1 MGFGAC
7 GVRPRPPLAQHVLA
21 TLPSAAA
28 AVARDERRVY
38 AVAVVWFDLVKMYT
52 TSHFTNEEGKVSK
65 KDIHMGQKRYTYSYD
80 MPRYELG
87 AA

>member
-1 MGFGAC
+1 MARAAS
-7 GVRPRPPLAQHVLA
+7 VRVRLSLS
-21 TLPSAAA
+21 TFSLRYRPSAAA

-65 KDIHMGQKRYTYSYD
+65 KDIHMGQKRYT
-80 MPRYELG
+80 
-87 AA
+87 